1 MAEEQIKIR
10 IQADAADFKVIMDAV
25 NTKLAEFGKTA
36 TVVAGNVKIVQKDLD
51 NTANS
56 FTKVGNAAQA
66 SGEKIKTAN
75 QGYTHLALVLQ
86 DLPFGFR
93 GIQNN
98 LPALV
103 GDIAGAAGP
112 IYLLSSAL
120 IAFTTAYEK
129 QITEFIYGIS
139 ETDAAQQKLNATI
152 GDSIGHSK
160 AEIASNESLLIIIN
174 DITKST
180 KERKDAL
187 DLLKEKYKGNI
198 DLQKTDITDGQKLIE
213 ITNNISSALL
223 RKARA
228 EAFSKLI
235 AEEETNLYK
244 LQNERGEQV
253 VKNLG
258 FMGTAYALIKGSG
271 NAATTSMNLVNDAF
285 DSQSKS
291 IKDTEGRIKLFT
303 DKLNENTL
311 AQIKNRDEQTLDTK
325 SGKKDKK
332 KAYGKDDYAGFL
344 SDTKE
349 YYDNQI
355 NLAEGNKEQ
364 QIKILTEEWSTFETL
379 LSLKKVDLQDYE
391 KIASEIY
398 KKIFDLQVS
407 LDKEADRV
415 RSSFTSAYKSELKQ
429 QESDFKEF
437 YNNRMNLATGDSN
450 QQKQILLD
458 ERAQLEEGLALNLFS
473 RKEYDKEVAEN
484 AKKTAEVT
492 AKIAKESMD
501 SLMKIGNGIMNAIGP
516 SMDMLLDKGASIGE
530 VLSKAFQDLIKTLIK
545 VIITAAIAV
554 LLISILFPSVLK
566 NAGGALKLFGGLIGQ
581 ASGIGGLIGGGNN
594 NTSSSGGVN
603 ASQGLGA
610 IGSVQASN
618 NTANSGQFVLRGS
631 DLVLALNRSESSL
644 NLRRGS

>member
-25 NTKLAEFGKTA
+25 NAKLSEFGKNA

-56 FTKVGNAAQA
+56 FNKVATAAANAGESIKKGNQ
-66 SGEKIKTAN
+66 SW
-75 QGYTHLALVLQ
+75 THLALVVQ

-103 GDIAGAAGP
+103 GDIASAAGP
-112 IYLLSSAL
+112 IYFIASAL

-129 QITEFIYGIS
+129 QITEFIYGIT
-139 ETDAAQQKLNATI
+139 EADAAQQKLNVAI
-152 GDSIGHSK
+152 GDAIGQSK

-174 DITKST
+174 DVTKST

-198 DLQKTDITDGQKLIE
+198 ELQKTDITDGQKLIQ
-213 ITNNISSALL
+213 ITDNISAALL

-235 AEEETNLYK
+235 AEEEANLYK
-244 LQNERGEQV
+244 LQNERGEEV
-253 VKNLG
+253 VKGLG

-271 NAATTSMNLVNDAF
+271 NAATTSLNLVNDAF
-285 DSQSKS
+285 DNQTNK
-291 IKDTEGRIKLFT
+291 IKGAEGRIKIFT

-311 AQIKNRDEQTLDTK
+311 AQIKNGDAQSLDTK
-325 SGKKDKK
+325 SPKKDKK
-332 KAYGKDDYAGFL
+332 GVYGKDDYAGFL
-344 SDTKE
+344 SDTKQ
-349 YYDNQI
+349 YYDSQI
-355 NLAEGNKEQ
+355 NLAEGNKEE

-379 LSLKKVDLQDYE
+379 LNLKKVDIQDYE

-415 RSSFTSAYKSELKQ
+415 RSSFTSSYKSELKQ
-429 QESDFKEF
+429 QESDFKQF
-437 YNNRMNLATGDSN
+437 YNNRMNLATGDSH
-450 QQKQILLD
+450 QQKEILLD
-458 ERAQLEEGLALNLFS
+458 ERAQLEEGLALNLFT
-473 RKEYDKEVAEN
+473 RKEYDIAVAEN
-484 AKKTAEVT
+484 AKKTSEIT

-545 VIITAAIAV
+545 VIVTAAIAV

-581 ASGIGGLIGGGNN
+581 ASGIGGLIGGGGG

-610 IGSVQASN
+610 IGGVQASN